1 MQGASHHTVLE
12 DSTVFLCEFPMYS
25 RKLRDVSLA
34 ERARSRENDEQFRCS
49 DLRINRS
56 MNRFVALVAVVS
68 LQFAVPQAAT
78 VLAQT
83 DTGSSTI
90 RIATFNC
97 SLNRN
102 ADGELIRDLK
112 GGNDRQARKVAR
124 ILRIVRPAIL
134 LLNEFDFDEQG
145 QALKCF
151 ITDYLESSADWASE
165 PPVAYPYSFTAAVN
179 TGVPSGH
186 DLDHD
191 GNTSGPADALGFG
204 RFPGQYGMLVLSQ
217 FPIKADSVRS
227 FQKLLWRTMSDAVV
241 PAASTPGAMPWYDD
255 NDLSILRISSKSHW
269 DIPVTIHDQVVH
281 LLASHPTP
289 PAFDGPEDRNGRRN
303 YDEIRLWAE
312 YISDGPKDW
321 LVDDAG
327 TVGPLAADASFVI
340 LGDQNADPADGNSFP
355 QAIQQLLNHPRVN
368 STVIPSSS
376 GAVSAAAEQGGMN
389 LQHKGI
395 AAQDTSDFSDSAVGN
410 LRVDYVLPS
419 RDLKTGAAAVYW
431 PAPGEP
437 GADLVDCSDHRLVWI
452 EISVGKAV
460 LER

>member
-1 MQGASHHTVLE
+1 M
-12 DSTVFLCEFPMYS
+12 
-25 RKLRDVSLA
+25 K
-34 ERARSRENDEQFRCS
+34 
-49 DLRINRS
+49 
-56 MNRFVALVAVVS
+56 RFVISAAMTFTLSVL
-68 LQFAVPQAAT
+68 LQSAT
-78 VLAQT
+78 VLAQSEART
-83 DTGSSTI
+83 STI

-112 GGNDRQARKVAR
+112 GGNDEQARKVAR
-124 ILRIVRPAIL
+124 ILRTVRPSIV
-134 LLNEFDFDEQG
+134 LLNEFDFDDQHE
-145 QALKCF
+145 AVKSF
-151 ITDYLESSADWASE
+151 TSDYLESPADWASE
-165 PPVAYPYSFTAAVN
+165 PPIAYPYSFHAAVN

-217 FPIKADSVRS
+217 FPIETDSIRT
-227 FQKLLWRTMSDAVV
+227 FQKLLWKSMPDAVV
-241 PAASTPGAMPWYDD
+241 PAASTPEAMPWYDD
-255 NDLSILRISSKSHW
+255 NDLSILRLSSKSHW

-303 YDEIRLWAE
+303 HDEIRLWAE
-312 YISDGPKDW
+312 YISADSGSW

-327 TVGPLAADASFVI
+327 TVGPLAADAAFVV
-340 LGDQNADPADGNSFP
+340 LGDQNADPVDGNSFP

-368 STVIPSSS
+368 STVIASSS

-389 LQHKGI
+389 LQHKGE
-395 AAQDTSDFSDSAVGN
+395 AAHDTSDFSDSAVGN

-419 RDLKTGAAAVYW
+419 RDLKPGAAAVYW

-437 GADLVDCSDHRLVWI
+437 GADLVGCSDHRLVWI
-452 EISVGKAV
+452 ELSVGKAA
-460 LER
+460 ESP

>member
-1 MQGASHHTVLE
+1 MI
-12 DSTVFLCEFPMYS
+12 
-25 RKLRDVSLA
+25 RD
-34 ERARSRENDEQFRCS
+34 
-49 DLRINRS
+49 
-56 MNRFVALVAVVS
+56 VALVAVS
-68 LQFAVPQAAT
+68 LAVFVIARPGI
-78 VLAQT
+78 VCAQS
-83 DTGSSTI
+83 DAGSTAV
-90 RIATFNC
+90 RLATFNC

-112 GGNDRQARKVAR
+112 GGDDQQAQKVAR
-124 ILRIVRPAIL
+124 ILRTVRPAIV

-145 QALKCF
+145 QALQCF
-151 ITDYLESSADWASE
+151 LTEYLESSAEWASE
-165 PPVAYPYSFTAAVN
+165 PPISYPHSFTAAVN
-179 TGVPSGH
+179 TGVASGH

-191 GNTSGPADALGFG
+191 GITTGPADALGFG
-204 RFPGQYGMLVLSQ
+204 RFPGQYGMVVLSQ
-217 FPIKADSVRS
+217 FPIKADSIRS
-227 FQKLLWRTMSDAVV
+227 FQKLLWRTMPDAVV

-255 NDLSILRISSKSHW
+255 NDLSILRLSSKSHW
-269 DIPVTIHDQVVH
+269 DIPVTIHGQVVH

-289 PAFDGPEDRNGRRN
+289 PAFDGSEDRNGRRN
-303 YDEIRLWAE
+303 HDEIRLWAE
-312 YISDGPKDW
+312 YISADSGGW

-376 GAVSAAAEQGGMN
+376 GAVSAAEEQGGMN
-389 LQHKGI
+389 RQHQGD

-419 RDLKTGAAAVYW
+419 RDLKTGDAAVYW

-452 EISVGKAV
+452 QLRVGKAA
-460 LER
+460 EAR